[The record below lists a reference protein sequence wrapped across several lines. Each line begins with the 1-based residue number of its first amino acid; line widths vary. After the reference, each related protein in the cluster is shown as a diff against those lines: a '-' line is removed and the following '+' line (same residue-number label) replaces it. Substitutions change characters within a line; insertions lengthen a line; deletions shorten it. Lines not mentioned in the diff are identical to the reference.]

1 VAARG
6 QGCRAAHFERR
17 GTHTLRKITSAL
29 LFSALAGAVTLA
41 ASVAPRAQ
49 ETRAAVGQQQQPTL
63 RPGIRLRSFVVGA
76 TGSLH
81 FEPSEVGG
89 TVRITV
95 LGLPRP
101 QVLSPGASAFVVWAV
116 APGSPPIH
124 IGEMGTDAGGNGGL
138 EFARPPSFE
147 RYSVI
152 VTAEADASADR
163 PKGDILFASPAGAV
177 AAFYG
182 VKAKKD
188 RAARSRRT
196 RKELKE
202 YARAARG
209 GTDFYGEVE
218 GALAADRGGREVE
231 LFGEEVAPEAHGVGH
246 VTARDNKAYLRAL
259 FTNVPPPSAVG
270 ANAYVLWAVEPGGRI
285 TYMGSLLMPD
295 PDGSD
300 VYVRVGNFR
309 SDDFDLFVTAEV
321 RRPAPRPSARRALST
336 ERAR

>member
-1 VAARG
+1 MK
-6 QGCRAAHFERR
+6 
-17 GTHTLRKITSAL
+17 KITSAL
-29 LFSALAGAVTLA
+29 LYPALACALTFVSA
-41 ASVAPRAQ
+41 AAPRAQ
-49 ETRAAVGQQQQPTL
+49 ETRAVGGGPQQPSI
-63 RPGIRLRSFVVGA
+63 RPAIRLRSFVVGA

-81 FEPSEVGG
+81 FEPSEAGG
-89 TVRITV
+89 TVRLTV

-101 QVLSPGASAFVVWAV
+101 QAVSPGASAFLVWAV
-116 APGSPPIH
+116 APGATPIR
-124 IGEMGTDAGGNGGL
+124 IGEMPTDPAGNGGL

-152 VTAEADASADR
+152 VTAEAETTADR

-182 VKAKKD
+182 VKAKEDK
-188 RAARSRRT
+188 AARSRRS
-196 RKELKE
+196 RGEMARF
-202 YARAARG
+202 ARARRAG
-209 GTDFYGEVE
+209 ADFYAEVE

-231 LFGEEVAPEAHGVGH
+231 FFGEEVAPEAHGVGR
-246 VTARDNKAYLRAL
+246 VTASDNKAYLRAL

-270 ANAYVLWAVEPGGRI
+270 ANTYVLWAVEPGGRI
-285 TYMGSLLMPD
+285 TYMGSLYMPD

-300 VYVRVGNFR
+300 VYLRVGNFR

-336 ERAR
+336 DKAR